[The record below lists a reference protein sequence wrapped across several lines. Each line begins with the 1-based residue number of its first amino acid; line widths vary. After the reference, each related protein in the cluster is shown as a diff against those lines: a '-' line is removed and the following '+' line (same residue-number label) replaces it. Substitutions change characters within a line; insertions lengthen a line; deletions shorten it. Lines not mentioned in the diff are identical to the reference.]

1 MELSGP
7 MHRARAQWQELT
19 CRSAQLTG
27 IEAGERTLTCEL
39 QNNTEDP
46 NGGKE
51 FRIASI
57 TT

>member
-1 MELSGP
+1 MYVERMQG
-7 MHRARAQWQELT
+7 QELT

-46 NGGKE
+46 SGGKE